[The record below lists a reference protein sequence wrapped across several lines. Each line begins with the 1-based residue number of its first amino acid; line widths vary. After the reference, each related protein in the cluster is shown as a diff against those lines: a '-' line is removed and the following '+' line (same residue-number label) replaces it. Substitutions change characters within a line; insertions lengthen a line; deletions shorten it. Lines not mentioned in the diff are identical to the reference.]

1 MVCLALEMA
10 QFAVTAFGLEV
21 FDAFLDILL
30 APSEQGLDEPGDLV
44 RGCLD
49 RAGRVEP
56 SQARTVTGADE
67 ALEDTLWP

>member
-1 MVCLALEMA
+1 MRGRHQREVEVACLALEMA

-44 RGCLD
+44 RGCLTARVGLSRRR
-49 RAGRVEP
+49 RAR
-56 SQARTVTGADE
+56 
-67 ALEDTLWP
+67 